1 MKKKPFFW
9 RSLVFFFG
17 FLMLVHTALPITAR
31 AEQDI
36 PSMEEA
42 AAVYFYHLSSGSVIC
57 SKDETAVL
65 GAGPCGKVMAGLLF
79 CRMLGNRLEE
89 TVYITDD
96 MVEGLSGHRLE
107 LEGGDTLSVR
117 ELLFAALCG
126 SYNDAYNV
134 LACYLEGSVSAFVE
148 SMNTAAAELGAQNTR
163 FTDISGVM
171 NDRSVTTAYDMSLI
185 ARAAYEN
192 ALYMTVCNTYEY
204 SIPSHKD
211 FKNRN
216 KLLSDPTYYNK
227 KCVGMCAGET
237 SVGGN
242 CVLTVA
248 ENGQESYLCVV
259 LGVQQ
264 TDMQYTVANRI
275 INWVYST
282 YSYVDVITPDT
293 VVCTLPVTVSDL
305 THEVEVKTNES
316 LTCFLPAH
324 VDVKKEITYSIR
336 LLHTSLEAPVTEGTP
351 VGYAA
356 VIWNGQTLGTV
367 ALYTAGSAERSGFV
381 SSLKSI
387 QAITQSRVFVA
398 GLVFFLLAFGAWILT
413 EYILLVRKR
422 HKWDKYF
429 STKISPLPNAAY
441 EQKKKHHL

>member
-1 MKKKPFFW
+1 MQKKSILL
-9 RSLVFFFG
+9 RSLMLFVG
-17 FLMLVHTALPITAR
+17 MLMLLQTALPITAK
-31 AEQDI
+31 AEQEL
-36 PSMEEA
+36 PSMDEA
-42 AAVYFYHLSSGSVIC
+42 AAVYFYHLKSGAVIC
-57 SKDETAVL
+57 SKNETAVL
-65 GAGPCGKVMAGLLF
+65 GAGPCGKVMAGLLL
-79 CRMLGNRLEE
+79 CRTLGNRLEE

-96 MVEGLSGHRLE
+96 MVDRSGHSLE
-107 LEGGDTLSVR
+107 LEAGDILSVR

-126 SYNDAYNV
+126 SYNDAYNA
-134 LACYLEGSVSAFVE
+134 LACFSAGSVSAFVE

-163 FTDISGVM
+163 FTDVSGVG
-171 NDRSVTTAYDMSLI
+171 DRSITTAYDMALI

-192 ALYMTVCNTYEY
+192 ELYMTACSTYEY

-216 KLLSDPTYYNK
+216 KLISDPAYYNK

-237 SVGGN
+237 NIGGN

-259 LGVQQ
+259 LGVQK
-264 TDMQYTVANRI
+264 TDEQYTVANRI
-275 INWVYST
+275 INWVYKT

-305 THEVEVKTNES
+305 THEVEVKTNET
-316 LTCFLPAH
+316 LTCFLPAN
-324 VDVKKEITYSIR
+324 VDIQKEITYSIR

-356 VIWNGQTLGTV
+356 VMWNGQTLGTV
-367 ALYTAGSAERSGFV
+367 PLYTAGSAERSGFV

-398 GLVFFLLAFGAWILT
+398 GLVFFLLAFSGWMVT
-413 EYILLVRKR
+413 EYILLLRKR

-441 EQKKKHHL
+441 EQKKKNRQL